1 MSMIQFLAGLA
12 EGGLEG
18 RRMALDEEDRK
29 RRNARQDEDAAFVR
43 EQRARE
49 RAQWQEDDRVKAELR
64 QAGQP
69 VAPVSG
75 EVYQPSVD
83 DEGNAMPANPTTGTL
98 RVGDQTF
105 TDPAAAGA
113 AAEKANTMSAVARR
127 QSDVL
132 KKAGRVKEAA
142 DHAAAA
148 QQLEKEGHLQFI
160 DTNLPRLPSVEAIK
174 AGQTDFPLEGIDMFN
189 AAGGGQIPPGA
200 RGRAKVTTL
209 PNGQEVNDFEV
220 VDATGKPI
228 APSAR
233 QFEYFYGQ
241 TRADRQR
248 NDATMAGQAE
258 TKRHATRMEQIAQQN
273 ADSEKAYREGIVSTK
288 DKAAGAKAANAVER
302 MSEIDR
308 LNFNNINKQ
317 RDGIEQAI
325 TKAQAEGTWSEESP
339 NAKALRGRLA
349 TLGLQAGML
358 LQRYSADDAPDPLGL
373 RGAAPAPAQPSTR
386 PMTKMEM
393 VMADMKKTGVTNAN
407 VQLDGNPT
415 MSIGQPG
422 APAAAPASAAAT
434 PRAPQAEQP
443 MPHEAAGAVLDAARE
458 RTAVARQALSK
469 FGQRQRSENPKAY
482 EAAAAELRAAQAAE
496 ADADAAYQKV
506 IPTMSAAF
514 RTPKP

>member
-12 EGGLEG
+12 KGGIEGHKQK
-18 RRMALDEEDRK
+18 LDDEDRT
-29 RRNARQDEDAAFVR
+29 RRNARQDEEDAYKR

-49 RAQWQEDDRVKAELR
+49 RAQQQEDDRVKAGMRE
-64 QAGQP
+64 AAQP
-69 VAPVSG
+69 VAPVSA
-75 EVYQPSVD
+75 EVYQPEVD
-83 DEGNAMPANPTTGTL
+83 DEGNAMPANPTAGTL
-98 RVGDQTF
+98 KVGDQSF
-105 TDPAAAGA
+105 TDPAAASK

-127 QSDVL
+127 QADVL

-142 DHAAAA
+142 DHSAAAS
-148 QQLEKEGHLQFI
+148 QLEKEGHLQFI
-160 DTNLPRLPSVEAIK
+160 DANLPRLPSVDAIK
-174 AGQTDFPLEGIDMFN
+174 AGQTEFPLEGIDMFN
-189 AAGGGQIPPGA
+189 AAGGGQIPPDA

-209 PNGQEVNDFEV
+209 PNGQEVTDFEV
-220 VDATGKPI
+220 VDATGKPL

-241 TRADRQR
+241 TRGDRQR
-248 NDATMAGQAE
+248 NDREMATQAE
-258 TKRHATRMEQIAQQN
+258 TKRHATKMETIAQQN

-288 DKAAGAKAANAVER
+288 DKAAGAKAASAVER

-325 TKAQAEGTWSEESP
+325 TKAQAEGTWAEESP

-373 RGAAPAPAQPSTR
+373 RSGAPVTAQPSTR

-407 VQLDGNPT
+407 VQLDGNPI

-422 APAAAPASAAAT
+422 APAAAPAPAAAAS
-434 PRAPQAEQP
+434 RSPQAEQP
-443 MPHEAAGAVLDAARE
+443 LPHEAAGAVLDAARV
-458 RTAVARQALSK
+458 RTAAARQALSK
-469 FGQRQRSENPKAY
+469 FGQRQRAQNPKAY
-482 EAAAAELRAAQAAE
+482 EAAAAELRAAQAEE
-496 ADADAAYQKV
+496 AQADAAYQKV